1 MNDEELTA
9 LEELEAE
16 MEAIRNFLKEEKPVA
31 AELEP
36 ESTPEPDPEPEPTP
50 APTPAPAPESVKAK
64 KAPKAKKE
72 VKKETPKPATA
83 PEKQEV
89 PVRLYGAARLRARL
103 GR

>member
-16 MEAIRNFLKEEKPVA
+16 MGAIRDFLKEEEPVA
-31 AELEP
+31 AELA
-36 ESTPEPDPEPEPTP
+36 PEPTP
-50 APTPAPAPESVKAK
+50 EPESELKPAPEPVKAK

-72 VKKETPKPATA
+72 VKKETPKPVAA

>member
-1 MNDEELTA
+1 MNDEELTT

-36 ESTPEPDPEPEPTP
+36 EPTPEPDPEPE
-50 APTPAPAPESVKAK
+50 PTPAPAPESVKAK

-72 VKKETPKPATA
+72 VKKETPKPTAA